1 LWLQLAELTVLE
13 KIFAKA
19 RTGTLPPLATVGLSE
34 QAARSQG
41 LKLDVKFQETDGWHS
56 SSRVDAIHAAFK
68 VLVENG
74 TGQIRGAHI
83 IGPGAEE
90 QINLFAMAMGAGLTA
105 NQIKGSIY
113 TYPSYATDLGSMV

>member
-1 LWLQLAELTVLE
+1 MWLQLAELTVLE
-13 KIFAKA
+13 TIFARA

-41 LKLDVKFQETDGWHS
+41 LKFDVKFQKTDGWYS
-56 SSRVDAIHAAFK
+56 SKRVGATHAASK
-68 VLVENG
+68 VLVENE
-74 TGQIRGAHI
+74 TGQILGAHI

-113 TYPSYATDLGSMV
+113 AYPSYVSDLGSMG